1 MYSARL
7 RRVASLALTLALI
20 VSVGCSRERQR
31 AANLNNAASAAS
43 KRLEVAGKSFG
54 EAVGKALQSGAPA
67 DAAAARQ
74 QYTSLQTV
82 VRAARQEMTDMDVSG
97 VSGGSEFKAA
107 TLKFFQNQES
117 MMDTDFKEML
127 DILDK
132 KGMTKAARAKA
143 VLEKMTGAAGKE
155 SKDLVE
161 IQAAQRTFA
170 AQHNITLA
178 PPGGQTPV
186 PGS

>member
-7 RRVASLALTLALI
+7 RWTASVVLALALLG
-20 VSVGCSRERQR
+20 SVGCARERQR
-31 AANLNNAASAAS
+31 AASINNSASAAS
-43 KRLEVAGKSFG
+43 KRLEQAGKTFG

-74 QYTSLQTV
+74 QYTSLQAV
-82 VRAARQEMTDMDVSG
+82 VRAARQEMTDLDVSG
-97 VSGGSEFKAA
+97 VSGGTEFKAA

-127 DILDK
+127 DILEK
-132 KGMTKAARAKA
+132 KGLSKAQRAKA
-143 VLEKMTGAAGKE
+143 VMEKMTGAAGKE

-161 IQAAQRTFA
+161 IQAAQRAFA
-170 AQHNITLA
+170 AQHNITLSQ
-178 PPGGQTPV
+178 PGVTTPV